1 MIAAKKIACEAVL
14 IGLPLLM
21 VTSSATANP
30 TLEATLKQSLL
41 TEKTPS
47 QSSAKINFAL
57 NPNPNI
63 FQEAP
68 YNSSSILLAEK
79 LRTKQGEASVNPDAE
94 SPEPSQGETPV
105 NPDAESQEPS
115 QSEVKP
121 WSEAQ
126 ENRIALVKAINGQF
140 NIRLMNTT
148 NTEVT
153 YELVGHTNQR
163 QLTGNTNF
171 LLQDIAMPVTV
182 TVLREDG
189 GLIRVTPKPAAPG
202 ILELRLDEA
211 LNLDQDRRAVR
222 VREGGSLLIY

>member
-1 MIAAKKIACEAVL
+1 MITAKIVSLVARTVL
-14 IGLPLLM
+14 IGLPL
-21 VTSSATANP
+21 VAIAPSVSANPKTANLIQ
-30 TLEATLKQSLL
+30 TS
-41 TEKTPS
+41 
-47 QSSAKINFAL
+47 AL
-57 NPNPNI
+57 NPYPSI
-63 FQEAP
+63 FAQAP
-68 YNSSSILLAEK
+68 YNRSQIMLRESLRLA
-79 LRTKQGEASVNPDAE
+79 KQVQKPANSDAE
-94 SPEPSQGETPV
+94 NQT
-105 NPDAESQEPS
+105 PS

-126 ENRIALVKAINGQF
+126 ENRKALVKAINGQF
-140 NIRLMNTT
+140 NIRLRNLT

-163 QLTGNTNF
+163 QLTGNKNF
-171 LLQDIAMPVTV
+171 MLEDLAMPVTV

-189 GLIRVTPKPAAPG
+189 GLIRVTPKPVAPG

>member
-1 MIAAKKIACEAVL
+1 MIAAKVIAWKAVL

-21 VTSSATANP
+21 VNSSATANP
-30 TLEATLKQSLL
+30 AIEVKLKKSLTTPNL
-41 TEKTPS
+41 VTIGKTPS
-47 QSSAKINFAL
+47 QSSVKLTSAL
-57 NPNPNI
+57 NPHPNI

-68 YNSSSILLAEK
+68 YNSLLMLLA
-79 LRTKQGEASVNPDAE
+79 LQTKQV
-94 SPEPSQGETPV
+94 ETQV
-105 NPDAESQEPS
+105 KPDAESQETN
-115 QSEVKP
+115 QSVDKP

-126 ENRIALVKAINGQF
+126 ENRKALVKAINGQF
-140 NIRLMNTT
+140 NIRLTNTT

-189 GLIRVTPKPAAPG
+189 GLIRVTPIPAAPG
-202 ILELRLDEA
+202 ILELKLDEA

>member
-1 MIAAKKIACEAVL
+1 MITGKIFSLVAHTVL
-14 IGLPLLM
+14 IGLPL
-21 VTSSATANP
+21 VTIAPLVSANP
-30 TLEATLKQSLL
+30 EIVSKLKLSQAT
-41 TEKTPS
+41 TTPAIAKTPS
-47 QSSAKINFAL
+47 QTSAL
-57 NPNPNI
+57 NPNPSI
-63 FQEAP
+63 FSEAP
-68 YNSSSILLAEK
+68 YNQSQLILAEK
-79 LRTKQGEASVNPDAE
+79 LRLTKQAPTPENSDAQNAT
-94 SPEPSQGETPV
+94 PSET
-105 NPDAESQEPS
+105 
-115 QSEVKP
+115 EVKP

-140 NIRLMNTT
+140 NIRLINST

-171 LLQDIAMPVTV
+171 LLQDLAMPVTV

-189 GLIRVTPKPAAPG
+189 GLIRVTPRPAAPG

>member
-1 MIAAKKIACEAVL
+1 MITGKIFSLVARTVL
-14 IGLPLLM
+14 IGLPL
-21 VTSSATANP
+21 VTIAPLVSANP
-30 TLEATLKQSLL
+30 KIVSKLKLSQATN
-41 TEKTPS
+41 TPAIAKTPS
-47 QSSAKINFAL
+47 QTSVL
-57 NPNPNI
+57 NPNPSI
-63 FQEAP
+63 FSEAP
-68 YNSSSILLAEK
+68 YNQSQLILAEIR
-79 LRTKQGEASVNPDAE
+79 LTKQAPTPENSDAQNAT
-94 SPEPSQGETPV
+94 PSET
-105 NPDAESQEPS
+105 
-115 QSEVKP
+115 EVKP

-140 NIRLMNTT
+140 NIRLINST

-171 LLQDIAMPVTV
+171 LLEDLAMPVTV

-189 GLIRVTPKPAAPG
+189 GLVRVTPRPAAPG

>member
-1 MIAAKKIACEAVL
+1 MITAKIVSLVARTVL
-14 IGLPLLM
+14 IGLPL
-21 VTSSATANP
+21 VAIAPSVSANP
-30 TLEATLKQSLL
+30 KMESKLKLL
-41 TEKTPS
+41 PTIPS
-47 QSSAKINFAL
+47 QTSAL
-57 NPNPNI
+57 NPHPSI
-63 FQEAP
+63 FAQAP
-68 YNSSSILLAEK
+68 YNRSQLMLAES
-79 LRTKQGEASVNPDAE
+79 LRLAKQVQKPANSDAE
-94 SPEPSQGETPV
+94 NQT
-105 NPDAESQEPS
+105 PS

-126 ENRIALVKAINGQF
+126 ENRKALVKAINGQF
-140 NIRLMNTT
+140 NIRLRNLT

-163 QLTGNTNF
+163 QLTGNKNF
-171 LLQDIAMPVTV
+171 MLEDLAMPVTV

-189 GLIRVTPKPAAPG
+189 GLIRVTPKPVAPG

>member
-1 MIAAKKIACEAVL
+1 MVKVKVISIACTVL
-14 IGLPLLM
+14 IGSL
-21 VTSSATANP
+21 VATA
-30 TLEATLKQSLL
+30 
-41 TEKTPS
+41 TEKVIANPS
-47 QSSAKINFAL
+47 VSDRLLPQNSTKLTSIL
-57 NPNPNI
+57 NPNPSI
-63 FQEAP
+63 FSEAP
-68 YNSSSILLAEK
+68 YNHSQLKQKET
-79 LRTKQGEASVNPDAE
+79 LRLIKQAQTPTPSEA
-94 SPEPSQGETPV
+94 
-105 NPDAESQEPS
+105 
-115 QSEVKP
+115 EVKP

-126 ENRIALVKAINGQF
+126 ENRVALVKAIGGQF
-140 NIRLMNTT
+140 NVRLMNLT

-171 LLQDIAMPVTV
+171 LLQDLAMPVTV

-189 GLIRVTPKPAAPG
+189 GLVKITPRPAAPG

>member
-1 MIAAKKIACEAVL
+1 MVKVKVISIACTVL
-14 IGLPLLM
+14 IGSL
-21 VTSSATANP
+21 VAIATEKVIANP
-30 TLEATLKQSLL
+30 AVSDRLL
-41 TEKTPS
+41 LQNSTKLTS
-47 QSSAKINFAL
+47 IL
-57 NPNPNI
+57 NPNPSI
-63 FQEAP
+63 FSEAP
-68 YNSSSILLAEK
+68 YNHSQLKQKET
-79 LRTKQGEASVNPDAE
+79 LRLIKQAQTPTPSEA
-94 SPEPSQGETPV
+94 
-105 NPDAESQEPS
+105 
-115 QSEVKP
+115 EVKP

-126 ENRIALVKAINGQF
+126 ENRVALVKAIGGQF
-140 NIRLMNTT
+140 NVRLMNLT

-171 LLQDIAMPVTV
+171 LLQDLAMPVTV

-189 GLIRVTPKPAAPG
+189 GLVKITPRPAAPG

>member
-1 MIAAKKIACEAVL
+1 MIKAKIVGLVTRSVL
-14 IGLPLLM
+14 IGLPL
-21 VTSSATANP
+21 VAIATSVSANP
-30 TLEATLKQSLL
+30 EITSKLKLSQV
-41 TEKTPS
+41 TKVETPKENS
-47 QSSAKINFAL
+47 AL
-57 NPNPNI
+57 NPHPRI
-63 FQEAP
+63 FSEAP
-68 YNSSSILLAEK
+68 YNRSILVLAEK
-79 LRTKQGEASVNPDAE
+79 LRLTKQAPTPENSDAQNAI
-94 SPEPSQGETPV
+94 PSET
-105 NPDAESQEPS
+105 
-115 QSEVKP
+115 EVKP

-189 GLIRVTPKPAAPG
+189 GLIKVIPKPAAPG

>member
-1 MIAAKKIACEAVL
+1 MAKKL
-14 IGLPLLM
+14 
-21 VTSSATANP
+21 
-30 TLEATLKQSLL
+30 Q
-41 TEKTPS
+41 
-47 QSSAKINFAL
+47 
-57 NPNPNI
+57 
-63 FQEAP
+63 
-68 YNSSSILLAEK
+68 
-79 LRTKQGEASVNPDAE
+79 TKQV
-94 SPEPSQGETPV
+94 ETQV
-105 NPDAESQEPS
+105 KPDAESQETN
-115 QSEVKP
+115 QSAEKP

-126 ENRIALVKAINGQF
+126 ENRKALVKAINGQF

-189 GLIRVTPKPAAPG
+189 GLIRVTPIPVAPG
-202 ILELRLDEA
+202 ILELKLDEA
-211 LNLDQDRRAVR
+211 LNLDQDRWAVR

>member
-1 MIAAKKIACEAVL
+1 MIATKIVSAVARTVL
-14 IGLPLLM
+14 IGLPLM
-21 VTSSATANP
+21 AIASSVSANP
-30 TLEATLKQSLL
+30 VKENSSKPSFAEA
-41 TEKTPS
+41 PS
-47 QSSAKINFAL
+47 QSALKITSAL
-57 NPNPNI
+57 NPSPSI
-63 FQEAP
+63 FSEVP
-68 YNSSSILLAEK
+68 YNRSLLLLAQS
-79 LRTKQGEASVNPDAE
+79 LRTTKQAPTPEAGSDAE
-94 SPEPSQGETPV
+94 NGAT
-105 NPDAESQEPS
+105 SQE
-115 QSEVKP
+115 EVKVKP

-140 NIRLMNTT
+140 NIRLMNST

-171 LLQDIAMPVTV
+171 LLQDLAMPVTI

-189 GLIRVTPKPAAPG
+189 GLIRVTPRPAAPG

-211 LNLDQDRRAVR
+211 LNLDQDKRAVR

>member
-1 MIAAKKIACEAVL
+1 MMAAKVIAWKAIP
-14 IGLPLLM
+14 IGLSLLM
-21 VTSSATANP
+21 VNSAATANP
-30 TLEATLKQSLL
+30 TIEVKLKKSLTTPNLATIG
-41 TEKTPS
+41 KTPS
-47 QSSAKINFAL
+47 QSSVKLTSAL
-57 NPNPNI
+57 NPNPNN

-68 YNSSSILLAEK
+68 YNYSLLLLAKK
-79 LRTKQGEASVNPDAE
+79 LQTKQV
-94 SPEPSQGETPV
+94 ETQV
-105 NPDAESQEPS
+105 KQDAESQETN
-115 QSEVKP
+115 QSAEKP

-126 ENRIALVKAINGQF
+126 ENRKALVKAINGQF
-140 NIRLMNTT
+140 NIRLTNTT

-189 GLIRVTPKPAAPG
+189 GLIRVTPIPAAPG
-202 ILELRLDEA
+202 ILELKLDEA